1 MKIYFIYRISSNK
14 IVIIY
19 IGVTNNLARR
29 VWEHKNIIVQG
40 FSSQYNIDKLVHYEQ
55 YSEIVY
61 AIKREN
67 DLKIRSVNRTL
78 I

>member
-14 IVIIY
+14 NVIIY
-19 IGVTNNLARR
+19 IGITNNLARR

-67 DLKIRSVNRTL
+67 DLKIRSVNKKL